1 VNVDGSYS
9 NSSGIGAAGI
19 YDVSRVEVLSGPQGT
34 LYSRNSVGGVVNLV
48 TNDPSKKYE
57 ASGSI
62 GFGNYALSSTQGM
75 LNAPIS
81 EKVSIRAAFSTVMRD
96 GYISNGTDDADDKS
110 TRLKLKYDPMDEMS
124 ILFGVEYLRS
134 TGKGKGTGVTI
145 FGDKQPSDAWVRNID
160 GNYYRQNQKR
170 TKYYMNMNW
179 DLGVGTLTF
188 LPSYLIE
195 NTYRTTA
202 ALNTA
207 GVATGTNSVN
217 MDENEVSGELRM
229 ASPADSSIKWLAG
242 LYYYKRYYSQDNYG
256 SMRQYQSTE
265 NPSKA
270 AFANV
275 TYPVTDRFRVTL
287 GGRYSVDTDTSKD
300 GMFTTNPPTYTVVKS
315 EKKHFDSKVNAEFD
329 IAKNSMIWADYS
341 TGFRKGIK
349 GTKDELLDAYQI
361 GSKNR
366 FFDNRLQINASGFL
380 YDYRDYQVSEFV
392 NYTDSNGNVTRIAG
406 RGTGKSSM
414 YGLDLQTNYRVTQ
427 VDRIDLSVSYLHTE
441 IKNLLFDYSGYLP
454 QKRVY
459 EGQTM
464 NNSPEYTIS
473 ASYNHIFTLP
483 NGSSL
488 SFNLDSVYKTEI
500 KVAFV
505 IADSN
510 VPAGMT
516 KAQMNADPAHQVS
529 NCSLMYISP
538 DDKWNINTYVKNIE
552 NYAEKTGLMGT
563 SMRIGAP
570 RTYGAVL
577 SVKY

>member
-1 VNVDGSYS
+1 
-9 NSSGIGAAGI
+9 
-19 YDVSRVEVLSGPQGT
+19 
-34 LYSRNSVGGVVNLV
+34 
-48 TNDPSKKYE
+48 
-57 ASGSI
+57 
-62 GFGNYALSSTQGM
+62 
-75 LNAPIS
+75 
-81 EKVSIRAAFSTVMRD
+81 
-96 GYISNGTDDADDKS
+96 
-110 TRLKLKYDPMDEMS
+110 
-124 ILFGVEYLRS
+124 
-134 TGKGKGTGVTI
+134 
-145 FGDKQPSDAWVRNID
+145 
-160 GNYYRQNQKR
+160 
-170 TKYYMNMNW
+170 
-179 DLGVGTLTF
+179 
-188 LPSYLIE
+188 
-195 NTYRTTA
+195 
-202 ALNTA
+202 
-207 GVATGTNSVN
+207 
-217 MDENEVSGELRM
+217 MDENEISGELRM
-229 ASPADSSIKWLAG
+229 ASSADSSVKWLAG

-270 AFANV
+270 AFANM

-300 GMFTTNPPTYTVVKS
+300 GRFTTNPPIYTVVKS
-315 EKKHFDSKVNAEFD
+315 EKKHFDSKVNSEFD
-329 IAKNSMIWADYS
+329 IVKNSMIWADYS

-392 NYTDSNGNVTRIAG
+392 NYTDSNGIVTRIAG

-414 YGLDLQTNYRVTQ
+414 YGLDVGTNYRITQ
-427 VDRIDLSVSYLHTE
+427 VDRLDLSVSYLHTE
-441 IKNLLFDYSGYLP
+441 IKDLLFDYNGYLP

-459 EGQTM
+459 GGQTM

-473 ASYNHIFTLP
+473 AAYNHIFTLP
-483 NGSSL
+483 NGASISM
-488 SFNLDSVYKTEI
+488 NLDSVYKTEI
-500 KVAFV
+500 KVAFI

-516 KAQMNADPAHQVS
+516 KAQMNADPVHHIS
-529 NCSLMYISP
+529 NLSLMYSSP

-570 RTYGAVL
+570 RTYGAAL
-577 SVKY
+577 SIRY